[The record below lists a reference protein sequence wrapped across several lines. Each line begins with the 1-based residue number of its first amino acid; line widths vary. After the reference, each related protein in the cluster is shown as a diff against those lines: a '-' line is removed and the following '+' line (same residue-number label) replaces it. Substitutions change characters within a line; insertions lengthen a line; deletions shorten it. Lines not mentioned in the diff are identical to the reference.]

1 MARSPV
7 PSKKM
12 DSTTSQMIRTHTMSK
27 NGARHTYP
35 GGSGPS
41 ATRTESAQNP
51 AHHQTSATSC
61 RKSHRSI
68 LFAAELRARAAEP
81 PYPAPHGSPSPCAEA
96 DEIGTRRSML
106 RSGERYIGGNAFYGT
121 AVGRNI
127 APAPTE
133 EPNKPPRPPASK
145 APEKASGFSYPCSS
159 RASYPRALSRVRQ
172 SIRLF
177 CATS

>member
-51 AHHQTSATSC
+51 AHRQTSATSC

-68 LFAAELRARAAEP
+68 LFAAEPEQPNLPTPRHMARPAPRAPRPMRSARAALCSGPARDILAEP
-81 PYPAPHGSPSPCAEA
+81 LFTEQPWAEISTNRPRT
-96 DEIGTRRSML
+96 D
-106 RSGERYIGGNAFYGT
+106 GGA
-121 AVGRNI
+121 
-127 APAPTE
+127 E
-133 EPNKPPRPPASK
+133 
-145 APEKASGFSYPCSS
+145 
-159 RASYPRALSRVRQ
+159 
-172 SIRLF
+172 
-177 CATS
+177 